1 MCTRSNR
8 HTLDPPIKRGI
19 MLERRSVLF
28 AFALPFVRGTTAY
41 HLTICRETFPHFPT
55 VRCSGLDFPFGLVRS
70 RAYTLPPD

>member
-8 HTLDPPIKRGI
+8 HTLDPPIRRGI

-28 AFALPFVRGTTAY
+28 AFALPSVRGTTACP
-41 HLTICRETFPHFPT
+41 LAICRGTFPRRPT
-55 VRCSGLDFPFGLVRS
+55 ARCLGLDFPFGLVRS